1 MDEHEVS
8 IVILSH
14 GQCAASLHLS
24 ILPMGIQIESWLDEA
39 PGVHDA
45 LTGLLLMS
53 ALHVCDVVPV
63 QGAIQG
69 ALDAANEDARQK
81 QERSG

>member
-1 MDEHEVS
+1 MNEHEVS

-14 GQCAASLHLS
+14 GQCAASLNLA
-24 ILPMGIQIESWLDEA
+24 ILPMGVQVESWLDEA

-53 ALHVCDVVPV
+53 ALHVCDVESV
-63 QGAIQG
+63 QRAIET
-69 ALDAANEDARQK
+69 ALNAANEDARQK
-81 QERSG
+81 QEQNS